1 MAEQTTN
8 YDNRFYVYQEFS
20 RGEAAWGLFWLSLGG
35 VISVLLE
42 IVYLN
47 TWFGPVPAP
56 YTVAIAFL
64 FNMVLTKTALLWTK
78 KSAIALIP
86 MYAWALGFFG
96 LMVAGGMTGDQLFG
110 ASFRPLLLMIAGF
123 VGGGWPL
130 LRGK

>member
-1 MAEQTTN
+1 MAEHITSD
-8 YDNRFYVYQEFS
+8 DNRSYVYQEFS

-47 TWFGPVPAP
+47 TWVGPVPVP

-64 FNMVLTKTALLWTK
+64 FNMVLTRTAMLWTK

-96 LMVAGGMTGDQLFG
+96 LMVAGGVTGDQLLG
-110 ASFRPLLLMIAGF
+110 ASLRPLLLMIAGF

>member
-1 MAEQTTN
+1 
-8 YDNRFYVYQEFS
+8 
-20 RGEAAWGLFWLSLGG
+20 
-35 VISVLLE
+35 
-42 IVYLN
+42 
-47 TWFGPVPAP
+47 
-56 YTVAIAFL
+56 
-64 FNMVLTKTALLWTK
+64 MVLTKTALLWTK